1 MKKYLVALTV
11 FAAGLVVADYFFG
24 VNVMEL
30 VDGFWQFLVD
40 IFKGPGS

>member
-11 FAAGLVVADYFFG
+11 FAAGLVIADYFFG
-24 VNVMEL
+24 VDVMEL
-30 VDGFWQFLVD
+30 FEGFGDFLVN